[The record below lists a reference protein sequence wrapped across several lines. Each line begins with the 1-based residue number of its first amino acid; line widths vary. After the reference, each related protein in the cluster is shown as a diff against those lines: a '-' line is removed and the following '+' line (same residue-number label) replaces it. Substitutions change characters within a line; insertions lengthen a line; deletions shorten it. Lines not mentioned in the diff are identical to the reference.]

1 MNASVQELLGN
12 FHFLRPAWLSLIPI
26 VLVLVWYV
34 IRRHQ
39 AAGWQAY
46 IDPSA
51 LHHLMIG
58 TLPKRKRTAAYLALP
73 LFIAC
78 IGLAGP
84 SWQLLPESVTSNRQ
98 ALVYL
103 LDLSPSMLARDLV
116 PDRLTQARLKLS
128 DLLDQR
134 DDGDTA
140 LVVYAGDAHRIAPL
154 TDDPA
159 TIKVLLPTLHPE
171 IMPIAGSRP
180 EAAIE
185 LAMTLLEG
193 ANHSHGDIILLTD
206 GVHPDAINTIK
217 LILPRS
223 FRLSILGIG
232 TTLNNTM
239 GAPIPNNNNGVLLDD
254 NGQPVLAVLNE
265 LELQQLAS
273 EFNGHYAALTPDN
286 KDVEHLLALT
296 TKAIKSDLVKT
307 SLEYDRWHDAGYWIA
322 LLLLPFAALMFR
334 RQWLW
339 VMIPITAKLVLGFA
353 LTGMLSPTQSLAA
366 DWPAVLLND
375 DQRAM
380 QQLQSGDAVAAALR
394 FKNTRWKAVALYRA
408 QQYQQVLETISQPS
422 TAEDFFMLGNT
433 HSLLQ
438 QFEQAI
444 TAYNSAVLLS
454 AGDVNQLNVDAKYN
468 LALLQNQ
475 LVTGRE
481 NPEAPEKAPDNAENN
496 KDQNETEQQAPGESE
511 GTSAAQQQ
519 VGGALGEG
527 DSLDQA
533 ALQDQGAAGTTLHN
547 TNNEPVAND
556 ASASDSQ
563 PLRGT
568 NATDASAETAT
579 KGTEFE
585 KNNNTALNPY
595 AEQWLRTLPQDP
607 GGYLRRKLSYQT
619 QLRLQEKSDRG
630 IEPGNTIN
638 VRY

>member
-1 MNASVQELLGN
+1 MNGSVLELLGN
-12 FHFLRPAWLSLIPI
+12 FHFLRPAWLALIPV

-34 IRRHQ
+34 ICRHQ
-39 AAGWQAY
+39 AAGWQGY

-51 LHHLMIG
+51 LRYLMIG
-58 TLPKRKRTAAYLALP
+58 KFTGRKSTAACLALP
-73 LFIAC
+73 LVMAC
-78 IGLAGP
+78 MGLAGP
-84 SWQLLPESVTSNRQ
+84 SWQLLPDSVVSNRQ

-103 LDLSPSMLARDLV
+103 LDLSPSMLARDLR

-171 IMPIAGSRP
+171 IMPIVGSRP

-193 ANHSHGDIILLTD
+193 ANHIHGDIILLTD
-206 GVHPDAINTIK
+206 GVHPDAIDTIK
-217 LILPRS
+217 TILPRS

-232 TTLNNTM
+232 TALVNTR
-239 GAPIPNNNNGVLLDD
+239 GAPIPDGNNGVMLDD
-254 NGQPVLAVLNE
+254 NGEPVMAKLNE
-265 LELQQLAS
+265 LELQQLAH
-273 EFNGHYAALTPDN
+273 EFNGHYAAITPDN
-286 KDVEHLLALT
+286 KDVDHLLALT
-296 TKAIKSDLVKT
+296 TTAIKSDLVQT
-307 SLEYDRWHDAGYWIA
+307 TLQYDRWHDAGYW
-322 LLLLPFAALMFR
+322 LVLPLLPCAALVFR

-339 VMIPITAKLVLGFA
+339 MIIPVTAKLMLGVTLA
-353 LTGMLSPTQSLAA
+353 GMLNPAQSIAA

-380 QQLQSGDAVAAALR
+380 QQLQSGNLAAAALR
-394 FKNTRWKAVALYRA
+394 FKNTRWQAVALYRA
-408 QQYQQVLETISQPS
+408 REYQQVLETMSQPS
-422 TAEDFFMLGNT
+422 TAKDFFLLGNA

-438 QFEQAI
+438 QFELAI

-454 AGDVNQLNVDAKYN
+454 AGNVNQLNVDARYN
-468 LALLQNQ
+468 IALLQNQ
-475 LVTGRE
+475 LDAGRE
-481 NPEAPEKAPDNAENN
+481 NPEGSENTPAN
-496 KDQNETEQQAPGESE
+496 GENSKEQNEADQQPPGESE

-533 ALQDQGAAGTTLHN
+533 ALQDQGAAGTALHN
-547 TNNEPVAND
+547 TNNEPVASD

-563 PLRGT
+563 LLRGT

-579 KGTEFE
+579 EGIEFE
-585 KNNNTALNPY
+585 KNDNAVLNPY

-619 QLRLQEKSDRG
+619 QLRRQDKSNPDNDSD
-630 IEPGNTIN
+630 NTMGA
-638 VRY
+638 RY